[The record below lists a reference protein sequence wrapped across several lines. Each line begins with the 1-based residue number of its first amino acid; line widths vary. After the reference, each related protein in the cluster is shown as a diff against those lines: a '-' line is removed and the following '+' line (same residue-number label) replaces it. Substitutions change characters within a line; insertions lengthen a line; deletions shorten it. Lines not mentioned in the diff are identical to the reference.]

1 MALFRPFINV
11 LAQMWFTL
19 DAASAVRHGKSV
31 ADRASR
37 YVMVDSA
44 RPAPV
49 DPMPVAAGSCF
60 RPSRRS

>member
-19 DAASAVRHGKSV
+19 DAASAVRHGKAVS
-31 ADRASR
+31 DRASR

-44 RPAPV
+44 QPALV
-49 DPMPVAAGSCF
+49 DRKPVAA
-60 RPSRRS
+60 